1 MTRTA
6 ALSVLLALVSNLAAS
21 RRGNEHVVTLDFAVV
36 VCLSAE
42 ESLQNAWKFEMIDGI
57 HATYDFGLHAAY
69 PVLLSVAFCV
79 LAAIIVGGVTVTSIF
94 LSRFSRTGSL
104 RSILSQ
110 HS

>member
-42 ESLQNAWKFEMIDGI
+42 ESLHKEVGDKEMRD
-57 HATYDFGLHAAY
+57 
-69 PVLLSVAFCV
+69 
-79 LAAIIVGGVTVTSIF
+79 
-94 LSRFSRTGSL
+94 SRNL
-104 RSILSQ
+104 
-110 HS
+110 

>member
-42 ESLQNAWKFEMIDGI
+42 ESLQKCTE
-57 HATYDFGLHAAY
+57 
-69 PVLLSVAFCV
+69 V
-79 LAAIIVGGVTVTSIF
+79 
-94 LSRFSRTGSL
+94 
-104 RSILSQ
+104 
-110 HS
+110 